1 MRFNKHV
8 VLFGL
13 AGALALAVLGEQ
25 VAQATPNL
33 NPASVPSRVRKGAA
47 ISAECA
53 MCHGSNGISVAAN
66 IPNLAGQ
73 HYSYLL
79 QQLHAFKDGK
89 RDNPLM
95 EEVAHSLSRRQMKDL
110 SAYFASI
117 PLKTGQ
123 SAGQG

>member
-1 MRFNKHV
+1 MQFNKRTA
-8 VLFGL
+8 LFGMAATLGL
-13 AGALALAVLGEQ
+13 AMLGEQ
-25 VAQATPNL
+25 IAQATPNA
-33 NPASVPSRVRKGAA
+33 NASSVPARVRKGAA

-73 HYSYLL
+73 RYSYLL

-95 EEVAHSLSRRQMKDL
+95 QEVAHSLTGQQMRDL

-117 PLKTGQ
+117 RLHVGQ
-123 SAGQG
+123 AAGQG